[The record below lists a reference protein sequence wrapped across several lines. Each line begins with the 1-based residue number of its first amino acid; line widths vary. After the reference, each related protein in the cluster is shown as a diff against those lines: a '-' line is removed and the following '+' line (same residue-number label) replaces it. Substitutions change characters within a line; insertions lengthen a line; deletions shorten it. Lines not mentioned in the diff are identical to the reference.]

1 MGREREQTK
10 LCDETRDELT
20 PTIDELTPTIDE
32 LTPTIDELTP
42 TIGRKR
48 IAYQPLL
55 PKISFIADL

>member
-10 LCDETRDELT
+10 LCDETR
-20 PTIDELTPTIDE
+20 DE

>member
-10 LCDETRDELT
+10 LRDETRDELT

-32 LTPTIDELTP
+32 LTT

-48 IAYQPLL
+48 IAYQR
-55 PKISFIADL
+55 F